1 MAKQLMMF
9 LASVVCF
16 AFVILR
22 CSATTYV
29 VGDNS
34 GWDIS
39 TNLGTWI
46 QDKKFQVG
54 DVLLFQ
60 YSSSDSVDEVTR
72 ENYQTCNTNK
82 VLATYGNGNT
92 SVPLT
97 KPGDRYFV
105 SGNKLYCLGGMKLH
119 VHVEGNGATSP
130 AQAPASAVS
139 AGSPT
144 AATSGLPGKPAAS
157 QKNIPL
163 TNGAKNSGM
172 DVTVKLVCVALMV
185 ASVSWIF

>member
-1 MAKQLMMF
+1 MAKLMMIVALLF
-9 LASVVCF
+9 HF
-16 AFVILR
+16 GFVIMR
-22 CSATTYV
+22 CSATNYV

-39 TNLGTWI
+39 SNLGTWV
-46 QDKKFQVG
+46 QDKKFNVG

-72 ENYQTCNTNK
+72 ENYKTCNTNK

-119 VHVEGNGATSP
+119 VHVQGNSANSP
-130 AQAPASAVS
+130 AQARARSMPVAGPVS
-139 AGSPT
+139 
-144 AATSGLPGKPAAS
+144 ATSGKTTAS
-157 QKNIPL
+157 QKNTPL
-163 TNGAKNSGM
+163 INGAKNSGTDATAM
-172 DVTVKLVCVALMV
+172 LVLMV
-185 ASVSWIF
+185 ASVSWIFQI